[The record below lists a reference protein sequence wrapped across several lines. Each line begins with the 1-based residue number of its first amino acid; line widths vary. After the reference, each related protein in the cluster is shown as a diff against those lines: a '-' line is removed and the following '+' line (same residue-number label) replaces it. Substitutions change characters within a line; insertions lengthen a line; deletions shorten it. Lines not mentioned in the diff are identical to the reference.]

1 MDLITLDFETYY
13 ASDFS
18 LSNKD
23 MTTEAYVR
31 DPRFE
36 TILCGFSVN
45 RAPAYWVPAPD
56 VPAELD
62 RLRIEDNAVLCH
74 HAHFDGLI
82 LSHHYRRYPRV
93 WFDTLSMARAVFG
106 SKGGNSLAKLAERLG
121 IGRKGEEVLNAKG
134 KHLRDFAPAEL
145 ARYGGYCANDVWLTH
160 EVFDRLLPHFPK
172 SELKII
178 DMVVRMF
185 TEPVLRLDAGL
196 LIEYAQDL
204 RADKVSALMQAGI
217 ALPDVMSNDKFALAL
232 ERLGVAPP
240 TKISPATGKETWAFA
255 KTDKGMEA
263 LAEHPDERVQLLVAA
278 RLKNKTTIA
287 ETRAMRMIGMSGRGA
302 APIYLNYSGAGQTH
316 RLCLTGDTQITVLRA
331 APVEIQLCDLRPT
344 DLVWDGVGFVTHG
357 GLVHHGE
364 KAVITYGG
372 LTGTPDHRIYVVEVA
387 GEIELADA
395 ARREYTPVPADYP
408 GAARRL
414 PLRSAPAVPAARAV
428 VYDIAHCGPRN
439 RFVANGV
446 LVHNSG
452 GDKMNWQNMGRGGK
466 LRDAV
471 MAEDDKVTVV
481 CDSSNI
487 ESRVLDWLA
496 MQMDAVEVYRK
507 YDAGQGP
514 DTYCVLAEKIY
525 SRPITKA
532 DNPDERQMGKIAKL
546 GLGYGMGGPKFCGA
560 VRVQTKGKVLIHD
573 EEGRMVV
580 SVYRSSHPE
589 VVRLWRR
596 AEDALGYIAKGVE
609 GVAVD
614 PRGVVVT
621 CDEGLLLPNGLKI
634 KYPELRH
641 DGAEGWTYFNGR
653 SREKIY
659 GGKIVE
665 NIVQALAR
673 IVVLDQ
679 TLAIHKYLPVV
690 HSVHDEAVSVT
701 DADDGKDAASFAV
714 EQMRIPPAW
723 GPDLPLNAE
732 SGFHQRYGRAKK

>member
-31 DPRFE
+31 DSRFE

-134 KHLRDFAPAEL
+134 KRLRDFSPAEL
-145 ARYGGYCANDVWLTH
+145 ARYGGYCGNDVWLTH
-160 EVFDRLLPHFPK
+160 EVFDRLLQHFPK

-204 RADKVSALMQAGI
+204 RADKVGALMQAGI

-240 TKISPATGKETWAFA
+240 TKISPTTGKETWAFA

-316 RLCLTGDTQITVLRA
+316 RL
-331 APVEIQLCDLRPT
+331 
-344 DLVWDGVGFVTHG
+344 
-357 GLVHHGE
+357 
-364 KAVITYGG
+364 
-372 LTGTPDHRIYVVEVA
+372 
-387 GEIELADA
+387 
-395 ARREYTPVPADYP
+395 
-408 GAARRL
+408 
-414 PLRSAPAVPAARAV
+414 
-428 VYDIAHCGPRN
+428 
-439 RFVANGV
+439 
-446 LVHNSG
+446 SG

-471 MAEDDKVTVV
+471 MAEDDKVSVV

>member
-23 MTTEAYVR
+23 MTTEAYIR

-145 ARYGGYCANDVWLTH
+145 ARYGEYCGNDVWLTH

-287 ETRAMRMIGMSGRGA
+287 ETRALRMLGMADRGA
-302 APIYLNYSGAGQTH
+302 APIYLKYSGAGQTH
-316 RLCLTGDTQITVLRA
+316 RL
-331 APVEIQLCDLRPT
+331 
-344 DLVWDGVGFVTHG
+344 
-357 GLVHHGE
+357 
-364 KAVITYGG
+364 
-372 LTGTPDHRIYVVEVA
+372 
-387 GEIELADA
+387 
-395 ARREYTPVPADYP
+395 
-408 GAARRL
+408 
-414 PLRSAPAVPAARAV
+414 
-428 VYDIAHCGPRN
+428 
-439 RFVANGV
+439 
-446 LVHNSG
+446 SG
-452 GDKMNWQNMGRGGK
+452 GDNLNWQNMGRGGK

-471 MAEDDKVTVV
+471 MAEDDKVSVV

-621 CDEGLLLPNGLKI
+621 CAEGLLLPNGLKI

>member
-36 TILCGFSVN
+36 TILCGFAVN

-82 LSHHYRRYPRV
+82 LSHHYRRYPRA

-287 ETRAMRMIGMSGRGA
+287 ETRALRMLGMATRGA

-316 RLCLTGDTQITVLRA
+316 RL
-331 APVEIQLCDLRPT
+331 
-344 DLVWDGVGFVTHG
+344 
-357 GLVHHGE
+357 
-364 KAVITYGG
+364 
-372 LTGTPDHRIYVVEVA
+372 
-387 GEIELADA
+387 
-395 ARREYTPVPADYP
+395 
-408 GAARRL
+408 
-414 PLRSAPAVPAARAV
+414 
-428 VYDIAHCGPRN
+428 
-439 RFVANGV
+439 
-446 LVHNSG
+446 SG
-452 GDKMNWQNMGRGGK
+452 GDSMNWQNMGRGGK

-532 DNPDERQMGKIAKL
+532 DSPDERQMGKIAKL

-714 EQMRIPPAW
+714 EQMRVPPAW